1 MQYELRVEEQSSFR
15 RLLHFQVPA
24 ETVDQK
30 LKAAYADLQK
40 KARVP
45 GFRPGK
51 VTQRVLEERYGE
63 GVRAEVTEALIN
75 ESYRK
80 AAHALDVVGKA
91 QVEQVADLKPTA
103 QFSFVVGVDV
113 RPAVTVEGY
122 RGIEVGFQ
130 STPVDE
136 QEVQQ
141 ALSDRLA
148 RKAKLVEVTEDRP
161 VQAGD
166 RVLVS
171 LRIEADGEVQE
182 VPGTM
187 ISTVGE
193 RFYPGLETLLLG
205 ASKGA
210 TVEGSVSIGAGA
222 LSNYAGKTVQV
233 KAEINSL
240 QSRQAPTLDD
250 ELAKEMGAESAEA
263 YVASLRDS
271 LQEERDT
278 AARNNARIE
287 LLQKLIAKNVFDVP
301 GALVDEQLEN
311 LTEEMKVRRAYSGQD
326 PRSIR
331 FSEAEMRDLRSRAT
345 FAAKAGLVLAAI
357 ARQESIVVTDED
369 VDAKIAEIAA
379 SRGQTAHA
387 IRGYLEREGG
397 VSILRDRLL
406 EEKSLEWLFENA
418 ELVSPAGAAEAAAP
432 EVEAAPEAEAAAE
445 VEAAPA
451 EDAG

>member
-80 AAHALDVVGKA
+80 AAHSLDVVGKA
-91 QVEQVADLKPTA
+91 QVEQVADLKPAA

-130 STPVDE
+130 STPVED

-171 LRIEADGEVQE
+171 LRIEHEGEAQE

-187 ISTVGE
+187 INTVGE
-193 RFYPGLETLLLG
+193 RFYPGLESLLIG

-210 TVEGSVSIGAGA
+210 TVEGAVSIAAGA

-233 KAEINSL
+233 KAEITSL
-240 QSRQAPTLDD
+240 QARQAPSLDD

-271 LQEERDT
+271 LQEERDN

-287 LLQKLIAKNVFDVP
+287 LLQKLIAKNAFDVP
-301 GALVDEQLEN
+301 SALVDEQLEN

-432 EVEAAPEAEAAAE
+432 EVEAAPT
-445 VEAAPA
+445 